1 MVSISEIMLFAIA
14 DVCTLLSV
22 SQNTM
27 SLIEMTVIRYT
38 KTWMAWLIW
47 RKFTVVLYDLNI
59 PLSLTSEVYE
69 AIVRPVLRYGSECR
83 AMKTNSKMMIG
94 TTEVRMLLE
103 IAAVSRQN
111 HVCETKT
118 FYISHCST

>member
-47 RKFTVVLYDLNI
+47 RKLTVVLYDLNI

-69 AIVRPVLRYGSECR
+69 AVVRPVLRHGR
-83 AMKTNSKMMIG
+83 RR
-94 TTEVRMLLE
+94 VRE
-103 IAAVSRQN
+103 RVQSDDIEQQEDDW
-111 HVCETKT
+111 H
-118 FYISHCST
+118 HGD